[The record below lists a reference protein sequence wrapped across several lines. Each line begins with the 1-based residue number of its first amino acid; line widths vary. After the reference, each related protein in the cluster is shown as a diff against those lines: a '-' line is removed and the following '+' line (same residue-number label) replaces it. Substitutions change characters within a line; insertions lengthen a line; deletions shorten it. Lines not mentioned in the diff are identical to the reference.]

1 MFEKLMD
8 MIDEELDGAMQYAKC
23 ALHNKDG
30 NAALAETFH
39 TIAGQELE
47 HAELLEAQAKKQ
59 IDDYETSHGFAP
71 DDMKTLY
78 DYLHRKYIDRTIEI
92 RNVLS
97 M

>member
-23 ALHNKDG
+23 ALHNKEG

-39 TIAGQELE
+39 TMAGQELE
-47 HAELLEAQAKKQ
+47 HAELLQEQAKK
-59 IDDYETSHGFAP
+59 YAS
-71 DDMKTLY
+71 DDMKALY
-78 DYLHRKYIDRTIEI
+78 DYLHRKHIDRAIDI

-97 M
+97 QF